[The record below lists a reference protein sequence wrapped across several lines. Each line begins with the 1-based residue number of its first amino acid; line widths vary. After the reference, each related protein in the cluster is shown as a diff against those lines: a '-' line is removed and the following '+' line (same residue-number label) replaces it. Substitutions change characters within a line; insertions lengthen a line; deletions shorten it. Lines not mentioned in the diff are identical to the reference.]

1 MKSSREIVVPVC
13 NNRNFAILAIIFG
26 VASGGL
32 AIILPVLVSG
42 GERPLDPAWQVT
54 LTAFLIG
61 PAVFS
66 IMTAI
71 TVPRIKDGVLFGAL
85 LWAVLGLAF
94 SFLDFFL
101 APSGGAHAI
110 VTPSWVLISFPV
122 AILLGIIGSLWHFA
136 LLIARRT
143 FVAQLIED
151 DGTRCVRC
159 AYEINSPRIERC
171 PECGEPVTSKVYH
184 WQRFRILFSAVLQR
198 VRLIAVVLIISAVPP
213 SIWIITTRTIPAG
226 RFFWQFRDGDFVDY
240 LRVGAWLDKDAGTML
255 LLEYSLQD
263 SPDSTPL
270 KAEMARLV
278 VGPGYKAIGVGYP
291 RITWLFS
298 REQAQYVVKNGFPSI
313 FLEEVSETISLHEWT
328 TVLPATGI
336 KPPVSMVPR
345 FDPSN
350 ARERP

>member
-1 MKSSREIVVPVC
+1 MGNDVVP
-13 NNRNFAILAIIFG
+13 AG
-26 VASGGL
+26 
-32 AIILPVLVSG
+32 
-42 GERPLDPAWQVT
+42 
-54 LTAFLIG
+54 
-61 PAVFS
+61 
-66 IMTAI
+66 
-71 TVPRIKDGVLFGAL
+71 
-85 LWAVLGLAF
+85 
-94 SFLDFFL
+94 
-101 APSGGAHAI
+101 I
-110 VTPSWVLISFPV
+110 V
-122 AILLGIIGSLWHFA
+122 LGIIGSLWHLA
-136 LLIARRT
+136 LLIARRA

-159 AYEINSPRIERC
+159 AYEINSPRIDRC

-184 WQRFRILFSAVLQR
+184 WQRLRFLFSSVLQR

-226 RFFWQFRDGDFVDY
+226 RFFWQFRDGKSVDY

-263 SPDSTPL
+263 SADSTPL
-270 KAEMARLV
+270 EARLARYETW
-278 VGPGYKAIGVGYP
+278 PGYTTINEGFP

-298 REQAQYVVKNGFPSI
+298 REQAQYVVKNGFPRD

-328 TVLPATGI
+328 TVYPATDI